1 MPTGK
6 ALTYSLRKAQAN
18 AKKIGVT
25 VKRSTRAG
33 KKVDVFKGDK
43 KVASI
48 GDINYKDFTNT
59 GDKDRQRAY
68 RSRFAKTMNKV
79 GTPSYYAAKIL
90 WT

>member
-1 MPTGK
+1 MPTF
-6 ALTYSLRKAQAN
+6 SLKKAQAN

-33 KKVDVFKGDK
+33 KKLDVFKDGK

-48 GDINYKDFTNT
+48 GDVNYKDFSVT

-68 RSRFAKTMNKV
+68 KARFAKTRNKV
-79 GTPSYYAAKIL
+79 GTPSYYADRVL
-90 WT
+90 WS

>member
-1 MPTGK
+1 MPTF
-6 ALTYSLRKAQAN
+6 SLRKAQAN

-25 VKRSTRAG
+25 VKKSTRAG
-33 KKVDVFKGDK
+33 KKLDVFKDGK

-48 GDINYKDFTNT
+48 GDVNYKDFSVT

-79 GTPSYYAAKIL
+79 GTPSYYASKIL

>member
-1 MPTGK
+1 MPTF
-6 ALTYSLRKAQAN
+6 SLRKAQAN
-18 AKKIGVT
+18 AKKIGVN

-33 KKVDVFKGDK
+33 KKVDIFKDGK

-48 GDINYKDFTNT
+48 GDINYKDFTVT

-79 GTPSYYAAKIL
+79 GTPSYYASKIL

>member
-1 MPTGK
+1 MPTF
-6 ALTYSLRKAQAN
+6 SLRKAQIN
-18 AKKIGVT
+18 GRKIGVT

-33 KKVDVFKGDK
+33 KKVDIFKDGK

-48 GDINYKDFTNT
+48 GDINYKDFTVT
-59 GDKDRQRAY
+59 GDKDKQRAY

>member
-1 MPTGK
+1 MPTF
-6 ALTYSLRKAQAN
+6 SLKKAQAN
-18 AKKIGVT
+18 AKKIGVN

-33 KKVDVFKGDK
+33 KKLDVFKDGK

-48 GDINYKDFTNT
+48 GDVNYKDFSVT

-79 GTPSYYAAKIL
+79 GTPSYYASKIL

>member
-1 MPTGK
+1 MPTF
-6 ALTYSLRKAQAN
+6 SLRKAQAN

-33 KKVDVFKGDK
+33 KKVDIYKGDK

-48 GDINYKDFTNT
+48 GDINYKDFTVT

>member
-1 MPTGK
+1 MPT
-6 ALTYSLRKAQAN
+6 YSMKRAQAN

-25 VKRSTRAG
+25 VKKSTRAG
-33 KKVDVFKGDK
+33 KKLDVFKDGK

-48 GDINYKDFTNT
+48 GSTAYYDYTIH

-68 RSRFAKTMNKV
+68 RARFAKTMNKV
-79 GTPSYYAAKIL
+79 GTPSYYSAKIL